1 MGTTTM
7 NNNGQQVEALELELA
22 QFKTHIEGNL
32 QIIRRKATTA
42 LATNA
47 SFLAQMEYF
56 SPDEFE
62 DILNRLLEA
71 EKITNQKAVDIVET
85 QTAINSNREL
95 VITTGD
101 TGDTTTLT
109 QQEGMIR
116 IVNFLTTQ
124 AMLSAHQ
131 MMEELVHTNT
141 IMRML
146 ASGDGVDYFGE
157 HIEGVRE
164 AFNTLF
170 SVFDGDFDVD
180 DPTTFDAEILAVG

>member
-101 TGDTTTLT
+101 TGDTNTLT

-157 HIEGVRE
+157 HIDDVRE

-180 DPTTFDAEILAVG
+180 DPTTFGAEILAVG